1 MSLPYYKRFPRDY
14 LEGCVGMPFE
24 LRAGYGMIL
33 DLIYM
38 KDGRMPLDKPWIAGH
53 LGCSVRMVSKII
65 DGLVEAGKLVV
76 SDNHVTNKR
85 ADKVIEETRKYR
97 DKQAEIASLP
107 RKNNDLPQ
115 PKSSQSESYTE
126 RKNPLTPK
134 GEREGEGLVERQF
147 EAFWAAYPKKRAK
160 ADARKAFLKALKR
173 ATVQDIAKGL
183 KRDKVSADWVKSDGQ
198 FIPYPASW
206 LNAARWEDEN
216 VIPFHGAFVE
226 APAHDNVDPWPARIR
241 EWQRSGDWKSG
252 DWGPPPDSPK
262 TEVAARYLKD
272 CLHSAPRLYDIAP

>member
-1 MSLPYYKRFPRDY
+1 MALPYYKRFPRDY
-14 LEGCVGMPFE
+14 LDGCVGMSFE

-33 DLIYM
+33 DLIYL
-38 KDGRMPLDKPWIAGH
+38 KDGRLPLDKPWIAGH

-65 DGLVEAGKLVV
+65 EGLVEAGKLVV
-76 SDNHVTNKR
+76 SDNHITNKR

-97 DKQAEIASLP
+97 DKQAEIAALP
-107 RKNNDLPQ
+107 RKNNDLRE
-115 PKSSQSESYTE
+115 PKPSQSESDTE

-134 GEREGEGLVERQF
+134 GEREREGLVERQF

-226 APAHDNVDPWPARIR
+226 APPPDNVDPWPARIR

-262 TEVAARYLKD
+262 TEVAARYLD
-272 CLHSAPRLYDIAP
+272 EVRALGASARGGA